1 MRFKVFFKNPQNKE
15 KGQRKGNNKR
25 VKAGRN
31 EVVMENKNKRKEK
44 DSLN

>member
-1 MRFKVFFKNPQNKE
+1 MSFKILKKAQNKE
-15 KGQRKGNNKR
+15 KGQRKGNQEK

-31 EVVMENKNKRKEK
+31 EVVMENKNKRKKK